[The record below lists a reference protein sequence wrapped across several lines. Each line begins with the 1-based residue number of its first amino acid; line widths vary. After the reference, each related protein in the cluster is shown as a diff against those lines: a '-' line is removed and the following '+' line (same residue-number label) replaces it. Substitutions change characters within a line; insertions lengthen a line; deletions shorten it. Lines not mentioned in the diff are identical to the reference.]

1 MKSVLLVGAGRFG
14 KHFASKLY
22 ELGHEIMVVD
32 TDEEKINTLLPYV
45 TNAQIGDST
54 NPNFLKTLDVDKY
67 DVCVVAIGDNFQNSL
82 ETTYLLHEMGA
93 KHVIAR
99 ASRGMQEKFL
109 KNNGAD
115 EVIYPEKQLAIW
127 TALACTSEHIIDYR
141 EIDENY
147 SLVEIDVPD
156 SWDGKS
162 VGELNVRSKYGINIL
177 GIRENG
183 KLNMNIRPETVLDGA
198 MHILVVGENALIQ
211 KYFGE

>member
-1 MKSVLLVGAGRFG
+1 MKAVLLIGAGRFG
-14 KHFASKLY
+14 KHFAQKLY

-32 TDEEKINTLLPYV
+32 TDEEKIDQLLPYV

-54 NPNFLKTLDVDKY
+54 NPEFLKTLDIPNF
-67 DVCVVAIGDNFQNSL
+67 DVCVVSIGDNFQNSL

-109 KNNGAD
+109 LNNGAD
-115 EVIYPEKQLAIW
+115 VVIYPEKQLAIW
-127 TALACTSEHIIDYR
+127 TALSCTSEHIIDYR

-147 SLVEIDVPD
+147 SLVEIETPG
-156 SWDGKS
+156 SWDGRT
-162 VGELNVRSKYGINIL
+162 VMELDVRNRYGINIL

-183 KLNMNIRPETVLDGA
+183 KLNMNIRPDTILDRE
-198 MHILVVGENALIQ
+198 MHLLVVGENSLIQ
-211 KYFGE
+211 KYFGD